1 MVNLWVGALSA
12 ALHEVYDGLE
22 VCGILEDSEVIL
34 ELRLR
39 PDGYI
44 AHVGLG
50 KEVEE
55 FGDCSWEDIGDL
67 GGSVAYL
74 GKDELF
80 YPVKE
85 YDERLEHGIAQAPQI
100 FSVIHE
106 GNDPRVGLRDNEV
119 VDIEEDGKLIH
130 R

>member
-1 MVNLWVGALSA
+1 MNLWVGALPA

-39 PDGYI
+39 PDGDI
-44 AHVGLG
+44 SHVGLG

-55 FGDCSWEDIGDL
+55 FGDCSREDVGDL
-67 GGSVAYL
+67 GCSVADL

-80 YPVKE
+80 YPMKE
-85 YDERLEHGIAQAPQI
+85 DDEWLEHGIAQPPQI
-100 FSVIHE
+100 FCIIHE

-119 VDIEEDGKLIH
+119 VDIEENGKLVH